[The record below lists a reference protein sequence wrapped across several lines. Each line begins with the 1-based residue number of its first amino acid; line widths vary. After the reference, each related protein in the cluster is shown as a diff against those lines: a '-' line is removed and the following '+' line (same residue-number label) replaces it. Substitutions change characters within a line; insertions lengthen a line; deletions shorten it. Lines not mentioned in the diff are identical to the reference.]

1 VVLSLIHA
9 GLALARVEIP
19 KFAPWLFFA
28 EISFTVA
35 GVVVA
40 GFQALL
46 ENERLSRSYAYHSAR
61 LWRFASFLRT
71 IQSDLALGKHG
82 PNEIEFQFK
91 RTVLD
96 VESMFSEELM
106 QWRLVMEP
114 RAPRADA

>member
-1 VVLSLIHA
+1 MEAV
-9 GLALARVEIP
+9 P
-19 KFAPWLFFA
+19 KLTP
-28 EISFTVA
+28 FTMA
-35 GVVVA
+35 GVVAA

-61 LWRFASFLRT
+61 LERFASYLRRM
-71 IQSDLALGKHG
+71 QSDLALGTRG
-82 PNEIEFQFK
+82 PQGIEFQFK
-91 RTVLD
+91 RAVLD